1 MSKEFWDSRYSEQEF
16 AYGTEPNKFLKEH
29 LENLKPGKALF
40 LGEGEGRNAVYAA
53 TLGWQVDAV
62 DFSSS
67 ARVKALKLAEEKKVN
82 INYEVCDLNDYQF
95 KENYY
100 DLVVMIFLHLPVG
113 LREKVFYNSIRSLR
127 ENGRIIIEA
136 FSKQQIKN
144 ASGGPR
150 STDLLYSEQDILDLV
165 KGLNTELIETK
176 IINLDEGQHH
186 KGKADVIR
194 FVGVK
199 VNK

>member
-1 MSKEFWDSRYSEQEF
+1 MSKDFWDSRYSEHKF
-16 AYGTEPNKFLKEH
+16 AYGTQPNAFLKEQ
-29 LENLKPGKALF
+29 LEKIKSGSALF

-53 TLGWQVDAV
+53 TLGWKVDAV

-67 ARVKALKLAEEKKVN
+67 ARVKALKLAEINNVT
-82 INYEVCDLNDYQF
+82 INYEVCDLNEYQF

-100 DLVVMIFLHLPVG
+100 NLIVIIFLHLPLE
-113 LREKVFYNSIRSLR
+113 LRKKVFYNSIRSLK
-127 ENGRIIIEA
+127 ENGRMIIEA

-150 STDLLYSEQDILDLV
+150 SIDLLYSEQDILDLV

-176 IINLDEGQHH
+176 SINLEEGQYH

-194 FVGVK
+194 YVGVK
-199 VNK
+199 N

>member
-1 MSKEFWDSRYSEQEF
+1 MSKYFWDSRCSETEF

-29 LENLKPGKALF
+29 LENLKLGKALF

-53 TLGWQVDAV
+53 TLGWQIDAV

-127 ENGRIIIEA
+127 ENGRVVIEA
-136 FSKQQIKN
+136 FSKQQIN
-144 ASGGPR
+144 NTSGGPR

-176 IINLDEGQHH
+176 SINIDEGQYH

-194 FVGVK
+194 YVGVK
-199 VNK
+199 S

>member
-1 MSKEFWDSRYSEQEF
+1 MSKQYWNERFSSEDYI
-16 AYGTEPNKFLKEH
+16 YGTEPNTFLKEQ

-82 INYEVCDLNDYQF
+82 INYEVCDLNEYLF

-113 LREKVFYNSIRSLR
+113 LREKVFYNSIRSLK

-144 ASGGPR
+144 TSGGPR
-150 STDLLYSEQDILDLV
+150 SIDLLYSEQDILDLV

-176 IINLDEGQHH
+176 IINLEEGQHH
-186 KGKADVIR
+186 KGKADVVR
-194 FVGVK
+194 YVGVK

>member
-1 MSKEFWDSRYSEQEF
+1 
-16 AYGTEPNKFLKEH
+16 
-29 LENLKPGKALF
+29 
-40 LGEGEGRNAVYAA
+40 
-53 TLGWQVDAV
+53 
-62 DFSSS
+62 
-67 ARVKALKLAEEKKVN
+67 VN
-82 INYEVCDLNDYQF
+82 INYEVCDLNEYLF

-113 LREKVFYNSIRSLR
+113 LREKVFYNSIRSLK

-144 ASGGPR
+144 TSGGPR
-150 STDLLYSEQDILDLV
+150 SIDLLYSEQDILDLV

-176 IINLDEGQHH
+176 IINLEEGQHH

-194 FVGVK
+194 YVGVK

>member
-1 MSKEFWDSRYSEQEF
+1 MSKDFWDSRYSEQEF
-16 AYGTEPNKFLKEH
+16 AYGTKPNIFLREQ
-29 LENLKPGKALF
+29 LKKIKSGTALF

-53 TLGWQVDAV
+53 TLGWQVDAI

-82 INYEVCDLNDYQF
+82 INYEVCDLSEYQF
-95 KENYY
+95 KGNYY
-100 DLVVMIFLHLPVG
+100 DLVVMIFLHLPIG
-113 LREKVFYNSIRSLR
+113 LREKVFYNSIRSLK

-136 FSKQQIKN
+136 FSKQQIDN
-144 ASGGPR
+144 TSGGPR
-150 STDLLYSEQDILDLV
+150 SIDLLYSEQDILNLV

-176 IINLDEGQHH
+176 SIDLDEGQYH

-194 FVGVK
+194 YVGVK
-199 VNK
+199 N

>member
-1 MSKEFWDSRYSEQEF
+1 MSKDFWDSRYSETEF
-16 AYGTEPNKFLKEH
+16 AYGTKPNKFLKEH

-136 FSKQQIKN
+136 FSKQQIN
-144 ASGGPR
+144 NTSGGPR
-150 STDLLYSEQDILDLV
+150 SIDLLYSEQDILDLV

-176 IINLDEGQHH
+176 IINLEEGQHH

-194 FVGVK
+194 YVGVK
-199 VNK
+199 S